1 VAGFLG
7 LHRSLLFCWGG
18 ACAASSVE
26 RSCKKAERASQKHLM
41 DAEPEYEIGSSQE
54 MKQEEG
60 KPFGSPS

>member
-1 VAGFLG
+1 LRRQ
-7 LHRSLLFCWGG
+7 LS
-18 ACAASSVE
+18 E